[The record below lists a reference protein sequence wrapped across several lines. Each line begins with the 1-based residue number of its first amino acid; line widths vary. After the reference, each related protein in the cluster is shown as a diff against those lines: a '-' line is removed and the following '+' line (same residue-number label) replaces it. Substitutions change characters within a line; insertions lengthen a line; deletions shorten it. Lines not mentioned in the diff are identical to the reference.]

1 MKVRLLTIFLLS
13 VNLLSVGCADDRAR
27 QQLADTNV
35 QVSQL
40 QQNVKVLNNKV
51 SNQNGLEVVNTL
63 NKLQNDVDQLNGEI
77 SNLKSDFYT
86 HQNFQK
92 QSYQGL
98 QQQIDELQ
106 QRLDNQQKINSQRK
120 K

>member
-1 MKVRLLTIFLLS
+1 MKVCLLTSFLLS

-27 QQLADTNV
+27 EQLADTNV

-40 QQNVKVLNNKV
+40 QQKVKVLNNKV
-51 SNQNGLEVVNTL
+51 SNQSGLEVVNTL
-63 NKLQNDVDQLNGEI
+63 NKLQTDIDQLNGEI
-77 SNLKSDFYT
+77 SNLKSEFHT
-86 HQNFQK
+86 HQNLQK

-106 QRLDNQQKINSQRK
+106 QKLDKQQKTTSQKR
-120 K
+120 